1 MDLEHIKLPPGDK
14 ETTVE
19 LGPDECCGCF
29 LPPTP
34 KINKTLALS
43 GPTEVVFLSSLV
55 EFENR
60 AIQ

>member
-19 LGPDECCGCF
+19 LGPDEFCGCF
-29 LPPTP
+29 LPPTR

-43 GPTEVVFLSSLV
+43 GPTEVVFMS
-55 EFENR
+55 
-60 AIQ
+60 